1 MVASPTNKSIPSTEN
16 AGEHTEN
23 REKNREREREQVCQ
37 GWLKQLRN
45 LEQLCTSFCGQEET
59 VQQPNSRETFSLN
72 VN

>member
-1 MVASPTNKSIPSTEN
+1 
-16 AGEHTEN
+16 
-23 REKNREREREQVCQ
+23 VCQ

-72 VN
+72 VNWESNMTIWINRTDQTKNMLKINSSQQIAWTIS